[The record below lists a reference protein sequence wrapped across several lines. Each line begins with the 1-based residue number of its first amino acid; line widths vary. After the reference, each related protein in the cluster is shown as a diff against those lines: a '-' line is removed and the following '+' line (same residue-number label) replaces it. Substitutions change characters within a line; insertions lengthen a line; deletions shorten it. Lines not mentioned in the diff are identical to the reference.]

1 MPETFMCYAG
11 KIYHLTYERSIILHL
26 HLLRQIPLIHSV
38 YSLFYINLML
48 PSQTMQFAYIRQ
60 LAHSAVGLRSVKSQF
75 ALIAHFFDNL
85 IRQLSDGDFFS
96 RTDIDMAVTDILG
109 TGCVCI
115 LKVHMLH
122 DIDTGIGHF
131 LTP

>member
-60 LAHSAVGLRSVKSQF
+60 LTHSAVRFRSVKSQF
-75 ALIAHFFDNL
+75 ALITHLLDNL
-85 IRQLSDGDFFS
+85 VRQLGNGDFLP

-122 DIDTGIGHF
+122 DIDTGISH
-131 LTP
+131 LLSP

>member
-85 IRQLSDGDFFS
+85 IRQLSMVISFP
-96 RTDIDMAVTDILG
+96 VPILIWQLRISLEPG
-109 TGCVCI
+109 VYVS
-115 LKVHMLH
+115 LKSTCSM
-122 DIDTGIGHF
+122 I
-131 LTP
+131 

>member
-85 IRQLSDGDFFS
+85 IRQLIWQLRISLEPGVYVS
-96 RTDIDMAVTDILG
+96 
-109 TGCVCI
+109 
-115 LKVHMLH
+115 LKSTCSM
-122 DIDTGIGHF
+122 I
-131 LTP
+131 